1 MSASE
6 ARSEAKPSE
15 VERDGERSQQDGE
28 LAARRWAESG
38 LLWLTGPPNGA
49 PVMPSVALPLVADR
63 ALADLAALAPAG
75 AFSGLGGAELLAER
89 AAAYGFTRRGRTS
102 AGGACRLL
110 EARGGWLAVNLP
122 RDDDARML
130 AAWLED
136 DALASAAAPLTDA
149 TWRALVAR
157 IAASSRDECV
167 ARARLLG
174 LAVAP
179 ADPPRN
185 APASW
190 RRIALRGVS
199 VPPRSHAHAAPLVLD
214 LSSLWAGPLAAR
226 LLRLAGAR
234 VIKLE
239 STQRPDGARLGN
251 ARFYDLLNAGK
262 QSVALDFG
270 EHGDRGRLA
279 QLLARADIV
288 IESSRPRALA
298 QLGVDAA
305 RWLHARPGRVWLSLT
320 GYGRSE
326 PTAEWVAFG
335 DDAAAAA
342 GLCWCV
348 ASEAPL
354 FVGDAIADPLAGLHG
369 ALAALACW
377 RSGESALLDIS
388 LRDVTAWAIAQGES
402 PRPGERALL
411 NATPPRLSGAPA
423 NTAATLGADTA
434 AVLRE
439 FGIA

>member
-1 MSASE
+1 MTGAGSKRSAQR
-6 ARSEAKPSE
+6 AA
-15 VERDGERSQQDGE
+15 GERSQQDGE

-38 LLWLTGPPNGA
+38 LLWLTGLPDAA
-49 PVMPSVALPLVADR
+49 PVLPTVALPLVADR
-63 ALADLAALAPAG
+63 ALAELAALAPAG
-75 AFSGLGGAELLAER
+75 AFAGLGGAELLAER
-89 AAAYGFTRRGRTS
+89 AAVHGFTRRGRTS
-102 AGGACRLL
+102 PGGACRLL

-122 RDDDARML
+122 RADDARML

-136 DALASAAAPLTDA
+136 GALASAAAPLTDA
-149 TWRALVAR
+149 LWHALAAR
-157 IAASSRDECV
+157 IAASSREECI

-174 LAVAP
+174 LAAAP
-179 ADPPRN
+179 ADPPGD
-185 APASW
+185 APAAW
-190 RRIALRGVS
+190 RHVAQRGARAA
-199 VPPRSHAHAAPLVLD
+199 PHAPAQRAPLVLD

-234 VIKLE
+234 VLKLE
-239 STQRPDGARLGN
+239 STRRPDGARLGN

-279 QLLARADIV
+279 QLLERADIV

-298 QLGVDAA
+298 QLGIDAA
-305 RWLHARPGRVWLSLT
+305 RWQGAKPGHIWLSLT

-369 ALAALACW
+369 ALAALASW

-388 LRDVTAWAIAQGES
+388 LREVTAWAIAQS
-402 PRPGERALL
+402 PGRSAVCAQAPAAL
-411 NATPPRLSGAPA
+411 PPRLTIEPPR
-423 NTAATLGADTA
+423 AAALGADTA